1 MLRLSKLTD
10 YGTVVLA
17 QMAREPQR
25 MHTAAALAAATRIA
39 PPTVSKLLK
48 QFARGGL
55 VLSQRGARGGY
66 SLARPPEEITAVQII
81 DAIEGPVAIT
91 QCSLGH
97 DRCGIEP
104 VCGVGHNWQR
114 ISLAIRDALK
124 TVTLAQLA
132 RPAAPL
138 LPRFDLGAR
147 PFAAV
152 HRPLR

>member
-17 QMAREPQR
+17 FMASKPEGVY
-25 MHTAAALAAATRIA
+25 AAADVAAATHLSV
-39 PPTVSKLLK
+39 PTVSKLLK
-48 QFARGGL
+48 CFTRAGL
-55 VLSQRGARGGY
+55 VTSQRGARGGY
-66 SLARPPEEITAVQII
+66 SLARPPEQINAVQII

-124 TVTLAQLA
+124 TVTLAELA
-132 RPAAPL
+132 RPAATL
-138 LPRFDLGAR
+138 MPRMDLGTMLSSDPR
-147 PFAAV
+147 
-152 HRPLR
+152 RRL

>member
-10 YGTVVLA
+10 YGTVALA
-17 QMAREPQR
+17 HMAREPAVVY
-25 MHTAAALAAATRIA
+25 AAADVAAATHLA
-39 PPTVSKLLK
+39 TPTVSKLLK
-48 QFARGGL
+48 CFTRAGL
-55 VLSQRGARGGY
+55 VTSQRGARGGY
-66 SLARPPEEITAVQII
+66 SLARPPEQITAVQII
-81 DAIEGPVAIT
+81 DAVEGPVAIT
-91 QCSLGH
+91 QCSLSH

-138 LPRFDLGAR
+138 LPRMDLSANL
-147 PFAAV
+147 PAAKP
-152 HRPLR
+152 RNQL

>member
-17 QMAREPQR
+17 EMARHPER
-25 MHTAAALAAATRIA
+25 HHSAAELATALHLA

-48 QFARGGL
+48 AFTRGGL
-55 VLSQRGARGGY
+55 VTSQRGAKGGY
-66 SLARPPEEITAVQII
+66 SLARPADEITAVQII

-91 QCSLGH
+91 QCSMSH
-97 DRCGIEP
+97 SRCGIEA

-114 ISLAIRDALK
+114 ISLAIRDALR

-132 RPAAPL
+132 RPVA
-138 LPRFDLGAR
+138 LPPRLDLGASLDPAR
-147 PFAAV
+147 
-152 HRPLR
+152 RKQ